1 MNEEYKKHSSYLL
14 PNYNRLNELIK
25 PNLKLV
31 NKKANIIID
40 LNYFISFLFRDEFL
54 VDIEENL
61 KYRNKS
67 VLVSIINHIGYYR
80 NYFWKYYE
88 IETEFYLVYSFNEF
102 LENYPNYK
110 NLYYNKIG
118 ILDNLNLPYIEE
130 RKIAY
135 EYLQDNL
142 KTLNSIIYYVP
153 KSYCINTNEV
163 LKEVVMYKIL
173 EETKSN
179 EYNLIVSN
187 SPIALQLVN
196 DNTNILKL
204 KGINS
209 SLINRNNF
217 YNRLTRKRDIKYD
230 LSIDFY
236 KVILSI
242 IGDIDYNIEGIKG
255 YSYIKSIKLLEGLKD
270 LNSNHSNIEHLLRSY
285 PNLLIDN
292 QELIIKNYN
301 NFCILDIKSKILLYD
316 NYLDY
321 YKKDINT
328 GYIIEEI
335 NRRFLG
341 NDDRINIETIFASI
355 KG

>member
-1 MNEEYKKHSSYLL
+1 MNEEYKKHSTLFL

-25 PNLKLV
+25 PNLKY
-31 NKKANIIID
+31 NTKKANIIID

-54 VDIEENL
+54 VDIGENL
-61 KYRNKS
+61 KHRNKS
-67 VLVSIINHIGYYR
+67 LLISILNNIGFYR
-80 NYFWKYYE
+80 NYLWKYYE
-88 IETEFYLVYSFNEF
+88 IETEFYIVYSFNEY

-110 NLYYNKIG
+110 NLYYNKVG
-118 ILDNLNLPYIEE
+118 ILDNLNLEYIKE

-135 EYLQDNL
+135 EYVQDNL

-163 LKEVVMYKIL
+163 LKEVVIYKIL
-173 EETKSN
+173 EETSKN
-179 EYNLIVSN
+179 DYNLIVSN
-187 SPIALQLVN
+187 SPINYQFVN

-204 KGINS
+204 KGCNS
-209 SLINRNNF
+209 SLINKNNF

-242 IGDIDYNIEGIKG
+242 IGDLDYNIEGIKG

-270 LNSNHSNIEHLLRSY
+270 LNNNHSNIEHLLRSY
-285 PNLLIDN
+285 PNILKDN
-292 QELIIKNYN
+292 QDLIIKNYN

-316 NYLDY
+316 KYLDY
-321 YKKDINT
+321 YKKDINM
-328 GYIIEEI
+328 GYILEEI
-335 NRRFLG
+335 NRRFLD

-355 KG
+355 KE